1 MKAMRKA
8 GILCVI
14 LFAVCALSG
23 PAGGNNQPLTVSG
36 GEPVTYVCAN
46 GERLVAGYYS
56 LSDESLRF
64 VKILFPDGREYTL
77 PQVIS
82 GSGARYTDDGE
93 LLWWI
98 KGDEARAE
106 IRDENGEWKELCGE
120 CRVLP

>member
-1 MKAMRKA
+1 MKAMRVT
-8 GILCVI
+8 GFLCVV

-23 PAGGNNQPLTVSG
+23 PAAGNRPLTVTG
-36 GEPVTYVCAN
+36 GEPVVYACAN
-46 GERLVAGYYS
+46 GDRLVARYYS

-106 IRDENGEWKELCGE
+106 IRDEKGEWKDLCGE

>member
-1 MKAMRKA
+1 MKSIREK
-8 GILCVI
+8 GILCVV
-14 LFAVCALSG
+14 LLAVMVLTG
-23 PAGGNNQPLTVSG
+23 PAEGNQPLTVTG
-36 GEPVTYVCAN
+36 GEPVTYACAN
-46 GERLVAGYYS
+46 GDRLVARYFS
-56 LSDESLRF
+56 LSDDSLRF

-106 IRDENGEWKELCGE
+106 VRDENGEWKELCGE

>member
-1 MKAMRKA
+1 MRLPILALALTLPAAAMA
-8 GILCVI
+8 QD
-14 LFAVCALSG
+14 AMM
-23 PAGGNNQPLTVSG
+23 N
-36 GEPVTYVCAN
+36 VTYACAN
-46 GERLVAGYYS
+46 GDRLVARYFS
-56 LSDESLRF
+56 LSDDSLRF

-106 IRDENGEWKELCGE
+106 VRDENGEWKELCGE